1 MSPDFGRAGA
11 LCLLAAAVGAGER
24 HYEVDAGHSVV
35 TVHVGKA
42 GLLRFAGH
50 EHEILAPQLSGEVR
64 LDEQNLGRS
73 SVSVTVDAT
82 ALRVSGAGEPPEDVP
97 KVQARMLGPELLD
110 VARFPQVSFRSS
122 RVEGRETAPGHR
134 ELEVTG
140 ELSVHG
146 MARTVTVPV
155 TVETKGGS
163 LTATGRLTIRHRDH
177 GLSPVSVAGVVKV
190 KDEIAVDFAIAA
202 IARP

>member
-1 MSPDFGRAGA
+1 MRPAIAAA
-11 LCLLAAAVGAGER
+11 LSLLAATAGAAER
-24 HYEVDAGHSVV
+24 PYEVDAERSSV
-35 TVHVGKA
+35 TIHVGKA
-42 GLLRFAGH
+42 GLFRFAGH
-50 EHEILAPQLSGEVR
+50 EHEVLAPRLSGEVR
-64 LDEQNLGRS
+64 LDEQDVGRS

-97 KVQARMLGPELLD
+97 KVQARMLGAELLD

-134 ELEVTG
+134 ELKVTG

-146 MARTVTVPV
+146 VARTVTVPV
-155 TVETKGGS
+155 TVESRGSS
-163 LTATGRLTIRHRDH
+163 LTATGRFTIRHRDH
-177 GLSPVSVAGVVKV
+177 GLEPVSVAGVVKV

-202 IARP
+202 LARP